1 MNKRI
6 AREELIRKSLFL
18 MQKKDV
24 PSYLI
29 EYTGVEGL
37 YRSISPEILNFLFD
51 DEAKILYVGRA
62 KVKPTETGEELD
74 FFKAKN
80 QFTYS
85 ELEELQLVYYLYDED
100 LQERAPFVKRTLREL
115 FEDFMGYRCMSL
127 KWWDLDDCVAPSF
140 FKRNREKMA
149 DGGIDLYYVELVREF
164 ISEVESRYVLEEITF
179 CNYTPHVV
187 KLLDYDELG

>member
-6 AREELIRKSLFL
+6 AQEELIRKSLFL
-18 MQKKDV
+18 MKKKDV
-24 PSYLI
+24 PSYII

-51 DEAKILYVGRA
+51 DEVKILYVGKA

-74 FFKAKN
+74 FFKASST
-80 QFTYS
+80 FTYD
-85 ELEELQLVYYLYDED
+85 ELEQLQLVYYLYDED
-100 LQERAPFVKRTLREL
+100 LKERAPFVKRTLREL

-127 KWWDLDDCVAPSF
+127 KWWNLDDCVAPNF
-140 FKRNREKMA
+140 FKKNRERME

-164 ISEVESRYVLEEITF
+164 ISEVENSYVLEEINF
-179 CNYTPHVV
+179 CNYTLHVV